1 MVIVTCGSKGGASS
15 NDCRGYYSPFEPLYT
30 TTRTLNYGVSYC
42 LSCVFNEMKVIM
54 IEYTIILVDEYYYVL
69 SH

>member
-1 MVIVTCGSKGGASS
+1 MVTCGSKGGASS

-30 TTRTLNYGVSYC
+30 RTPTLNYGVSYC
-42 LSCVFNEMKVIM
+42 FICVFNDMKVIM
-54 IEYTIILVDEYYYVL
+54 VENTIILVDEYSFVL